1 MVVLDDDGESNPYR
15 TMSLNTLADKKKV
28 WRKSLNINRQT
39 NQTDDIV
46 GAQPFY
52 RYTQLRNKPSF
63 SHNGDIEGTRSTAL
77 HKSLRNKVDRQLL
90 TNDIDGAQPHP
101 KTFQTNRCINPL
113 VPQYQLPTFENH
125 PAHETKFI
133 RDSYQIQDIEK
144 SNPPPLY
151 KFKQRENFECK
162 DIIGTTPGWKP
173 LCKVIRKNNPPHDI
187 MLTEDVVN
195 DQWKTQRVQDPLDPV
210 YVINGAVVKDDPQ
223 GSKPKK
229 LPKKKNTP
237 FYSLI
242 SNDIEGAYPGWT
254 PPMELRPLLED
265 RRHFRNTNFVGDITG
280 AAADTVVH
288 SIQTNRVVNPLLPTY
303 ISLDGEKLKPST
315 TPLYKD
321 PAAIEAE
328 LQLDAQ
334 IAKAKAEPSYAQ
346 QVSIK
351 EKDNLI
357 KQLEQQLE
365 ALQRGTSS
373 SELAVPSST
382 PSGPKSRPETEFVP
396 PKSEAHSSLPSSK
409 SITPSTI
416 NDRKPSSRTSLNKI
430 SALSINTKQAKIE
443 KEAVKTT
450 NADIEAVKALA
461 F

>member
-1 MVVLDDDGESNPYR
+1 MVVLNDDGESNPYL
-15 TMSLNTLADKKKV
+15 TMNLNTLVDKKKQ
-28 WRKSLNINRQT
+28 WRQSLNINRQT

-52 RYTQLRNKPSF
+52 RSTQFRNKPTF
-63 SHNGDIEGTRSTAL
+63 SHNGDIEGTTSIAL
-77 HKSLRNKVDRQLL
+77 HRSLRNKVDRQLK

-101 KTFQTNRCINPL
+101 KCFQTNRCLNPL
-113 VPQYQLPTFENH
+113 VPQYQLPTFEALPSNE
-125 PAHETKFI
+125 AKFI
-133 RDSYQIQDIEK
+133 RDGYQINDIEK
-144 SNPPPLY
+144 TSPPPLY
-151 KFKQRENFECK
+151 KFQQRENFECK
-162 DIIGTTPGWKP
+162 DIVGTTPGWKP
-173 LCKVIRKNNPPHDI
+173 ICKVIRKQNPPHDI
-187 MLTEDVVN
+187 MANADVVN
-195 DQWKTQRVQDPLDPV
+195 DEWKTQRVQDPLDPV
-210 YVINGAVVKDDPQ
+210 YVVNGSVIKDDPQ
-223 GSKPKK
+223 GCKPKK

-242 SNDIEGAYPGWT
+242 ADDIEGATPGWQ

-265 RRHFRNTNFVGDITG
+265 RRHFRNTNFVGDISG

-288 SIQTNRVVNPLLPTY
+288 SIRTNRVVNPLLPTY
-303 ISLDGEKLKPST
+303 ISLDGDKLKPPT

-321 PAAIEAE
+321 PASIEAE

-357 KQLEQQLE
+357 KQLESQLE

-373 SELAVPSST
+373 SSSG
-382 PSGPKSRPETEFVP
+382 SKPETEFVP
-396 PKSEAHSSLPSSK
+396 PITMSETKPSVSSGKGTTPMKS
-409 SITPSTI
+409 
-416 NDRKPSSRTSLNKI
+416 NDRKPSSRTSLNNI
-430 SALSINTKQAKIE
+430 SSLSINTKQTKIQ
-443 KEAVKTT
+443 KEAAKTT
-450 NADIEAVKALA
+450 SADIEAVKALA

>member
-1 MVVLDDDGESNPYR
+1 MVVLDDGDNNPYR
-15 TMSLNTLADKKKV
+15 TMSLNTLADKKKL
-28 WRKSLNINRQT
+28 WRKSLNIKRET
-39 NQTDDIV
+39 NQTNDIF
-46 GAQPFY
+46 GAQPFH
-52 RYTQLRNKPSF
+52 RYTQFRNKPSF
-63 SHNGDIEGTRSTAL
+63 SHNGDIEGSRSITL

-90 TNDIDGAQPHP
+90 TNDIDGAQSHP
-101 KTFQTNRCINPL
+101 KTFHTNRCINPL
-113 VPQYQLPTFENH
+113 VPQYQLPSFEAH
-125 PAHETKFI
+125 PAHETKFV
-133 RDSYQIQDIEK
+133 RDSYQIHDIEK

-162 DIIGTTPGWKP
+162 DIVGTTPGWKP
-173 LCKVIRKNNPPHDI
+173 LCKVIRKINPPHNI

-195 DQWKTQRVQDPLDPV
+195 DTWKTQRVQDPLDPV

-242 SNDIEGAYPGWT
+242 ADDIEGATAGWI

-288 SIQTNRVVNPLLPTY
+288 SIRTNRVVNPLLPTY
-303 ISLDGEKLKPST
+303 ISLDGDKLKPPT

-334 IAKAKAEPSYAQ
+334 IAKAKSEPSYAQ

-357 KQLEQQLE
+357 KQLEEQLE
-365 ALQRGTSS
+365 ALQRGTTSS
-373 SELAVPSST
+373 SST
-382 PSGPKSRPETEFVP
+382 SKVTKPETEFVP
-396 PKSEAHSSLPSSK
+396 PKADVKPSLSSGK
-409 SITPSTI
+409 STTPAKI
-416 NDRKPSSRTSLNKI
+416 NDRKSSSRTSLDSI
-430 SALSINTKQAKIE
+430 SSLSINTKQAKIE